1 MAKHNDFRFQPFPR
15 LKATPDVH
23 QQDFEKDRHRARSR
37 CDSVFR
43 HESGRLI
50 FWKPHLLRRIDAVIK
65 IAHTG
70 VVIAV
75 RLLARI
81 LVQEVFSAMERLQ
94 II

>member
-1 MAKHNDFRFQPFPR
+1 MSRVSSRTNPDQSPAEPLVNTQPR
-15 LKATPDVH
+15 HQSYGVGSRRDRDVLH
-23 QQDFEKDRHRARSR
+23 Q
-37 CDSVFR
+37 
-43 HESGRLI
+43 
-50 FWKPHLLRRIDAVIK
+50 IDAVTK
-65 IAHTG
+65 IACAG

>member
-1 MAKHNDFRFQPFPR
+1 M
-15 LKATPDVH
+15 
-23 QQDFEKDRHRARSR
+23 
-37 CDSVFR
+37 
-43 HESGRLI
+43 
-50 FWKPHLLRRIDAVIK
+50 RRIDAVIK